1 MTIIRQRIMA
11 TVVVDMN
18 VAEYSLWYVG
28 EGYHELIRDTKNG
41 IAERHANNL
50 LGGGDESRRQAE
62 YLLDMVSFDR
72 ENRARIDIRAGK
84 ANANLARLHSREIGR
99 VHSAKGDE
107 IRGRWSYPL
116 MDDQEFMESV
126 SRDFIDAKLL
136 GKDHQEQEI
145 ELSLG

>member
-1 MTIIRQRIMA
+1 MIA

-28 EGYHELIRDTKNG
+28 DAYHELIRDTKNG
-41 IAERHANNL
+41 IAERHANSL
-50 LGGGDESRRQAE
+50 LGGSSEARRQAE
-62 YLLDMVSFDR
+62 YLLDMVGFDR
-72 ENRARIDIRAGK
+72 ENRARMDIRAGK
-84 ANANLARLHSREIGR
+84 ATASLARLHNCEIGH

-116 MDDQEFMESV
+116 MDDREFIEGI
-126 SRDFIDAKLL
+126 SRDFIDEKLL
-136 GKDHQEQEI
+136 GNDSQEQEI

>member
-1 MTIIRQRIMA
+1 MTIIWQRMMA

-28 EGYHELIRDTKNG
+28 EGHHELLRDTKNG
-41 IAERHANNL
+41 IAERRAHNL
-50 LGGGDESRRQAE
+50 LEGSSEARRQAE
-62 YLLDMVSFDR
+62 YLLDMVGFDR
-72 ENRARIDIRAGK
+72 ENRARLDILAGK
-84 ANANLARLHSREIGR
+84 ASVNLARLHNREIGH
-99 VHSAKGDE
+99 VHASKSDE

-116 MDDQEFMESV
+116 MDDQEFMESI

-136 GKDHQEQEI
+136 GNDSKRQEI

>member
-1 MTIIRQRIMA
+1 
-11 TVVVDMN
+11 MN

-50 LGGGDESRRQAE
+50 LGGGVESRRQAE
-62 YLLDMVSFDR
+62 YLLDMVGFDR
-72 ENRARIDIRAGK
+72 ENRARMDIRAGR
-84 ANANLARLHSREIGR
+84 ATASLARLHNREIGH

-107 IRGRWSYPL
+107 IRDCWSYPL
-116 MDDQEFMESV
+116 MDDQEFMESI

-136 GKDHQEQEI
+136 GNDFQRNEI
-145 ELSLG
+145 ELCLS

>member
-1 MTIIRQRIMA
+1 
-11 TVVVDMN
+11 MN

-41 IAERHANNL
+41 ITERHANSL
-50 LGGGDESRRQAE
+50 LGGGAESRRQAE
-62 YLLDMVSFDR
+62 YLLDMVGFDR
-72 ENRARIDIRAGK
+72 ENRARMSIRAGR
-84 ANANLARLHSREIGR
+84 ATASLARLHNREIGH
-99 VHSAKGDE
+99 VHASKSDE

-126 SRDFIDAKLL
+126 SRDFIDTKLL
-136 GKDHQEQEI
+136 GNDFQEQEI